1 MTQISTGG
9 YVRHRDRMV
18 QESVYEDLRDTLIA
32 CRWLSGT
39 TTRRVVSPYAIG
51 AGYQIVTTDADDLLK
66 LADGSEVKIIDYFP
80 EAGGNDDATGASR
93 KTDPNTL
100 AMDTGVAGDPEFIEL
115 GSNLQ
120 EMPYTFTFAFYAVSD
135 GAALALMNDLRD
147 RYLGR
152 IVTDDHL
159 NLYNFNDPDFDIDTA
174 PVCRMEIDAFAY
186 TQDAE
191 AVTPWEVHLY
201 YGSLNILDI
210 VDAQSVVTTPEPV
223 AVTGS
228 ANFNL

>member
-32 CRWLSGT
+32 CRWMSGT
-39 TTRRVVSPYAIG
+39 TVREVVSPYDIPG
-51 AGYQIVTTDADDLLK
+51 GYQVITTDSDDLLK
-66 LADGSEVKIIDYFP
+66 LLDGTEVKIIDYFP
-80 EAGGNDDATGASR
+80 ESGGNNDAAGESR

-115 GSNLQ
+115 GSPLQ
-120 EMPYTFTFAFYAVSD
+120 EQPYTFTFAFYASSD

-147 RYLGR
+147 RYIGR

-159 NLYNFNDPDFDIDTA
+159 NLYNFNDPTYDIDTP
-174 PVCRMEIDAFAY
+174 PVARMEIDGFRYSQSAD
-186 TQDAE
+186 Q
-191 AVTPWEVHLY
+191 VSPWEVNLY
-201 YGSLNILDI
+201 FAELTLLDI
-210 VDAQSVVTTPEPV
+210 VD
-223 AVTGS
+223 
-228 ANFNL
+228 